1 MIKVLVYAVVVVICL
16 FLLALMLC
24 LMIWSV
30 TKLLRFLFPEKYRAG
45 SPKPKKDKKK
55 ESAPASS
62 TEYRCGKCA
71 DLQTCVAACT
81 GVAYPCEHFKQK

>member
-1 MIKVLVYAVVVVICL
+1 MIKFLVYAVVVVICL

-24 LMIWSV
+24 LMVWVV
-30 TKLLRFLFPEKYRAG
+30 TKLLRFLFPEKYSAG
-45 SPKPKKDKKK
+45 SPKLKKDKKQK
-55 ESAPASS
+55 SAPISS

-81 GVAYPCEHFKQK
+81 GVAYPCAHYKEK